1 MTRFLIVVQPNN
13 KSTIKLVLLFCKT
26 YLTIIAYGQTSSGK
40 TFTIQGSN
48 NDSKNKGII
57 PRIVI

>member
-26 YLTIIAYGQTSSGK
+26 YLTVSTGLSLLMVKQVQVKLLQFKEATM
-40 TFTIQGSN
+40 IQ
-48 NDSKNKGII
+48 KIKG
-57 PRIVI
+57 